1 MLYSLKKLTLKL
13 KKIQFKQP
21 DLPFLPTQFFATRK
35 PVKAWLPE
43 CEDHSNILIINHFQ
57 VTSRLVLFQEYWL
70 ECLLTTS
77 VAQVL
82 PEEVLKSYHKFD
94 KNSQKYN
101 L

>member
-13 KKIQFKQP
+13 KKIEFNQP
-21 DLPFLPTQFFATRK
+21 HLPFLPIQFFATWSA
-35 PVKAWLPE
+35 VKAWLPE
-43 CEDHSNILIINHFQ
+43 SEDICNTLIIKHFQ

-94 KNSQKYN
+94 KNSQK
-101 L
+101 